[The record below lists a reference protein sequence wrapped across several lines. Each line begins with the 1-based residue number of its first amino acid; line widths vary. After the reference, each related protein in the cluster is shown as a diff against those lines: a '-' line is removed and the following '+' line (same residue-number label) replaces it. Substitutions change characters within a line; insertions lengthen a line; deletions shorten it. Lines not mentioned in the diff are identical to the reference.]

1 MSNMRILF
9 SIVDYS
15 KGDELLSLYR
25 TAKLPVVFSTHG
37 HGCADTSI
45 FEYLGFGENKKS
57 VAICALSDERAK
69 YIFSLA
75 EEAFNIS
82 KPGKGIIFT
91 VPASSATAFLA
102 GLVERD
108 DKNQPKITADKEK
121 KENMSDYKY
130 ELIITIITSGF
141 SAQVKDAAV
150 AAGARGG
157 TLIHALGLGGEEA
170 KKFLGIAIQP
180 EKEIVLNV
188 VKREEKAAVMKAIA
202 EAAGINTEGR
212 GIIFS
217 LPVDEAVGLSGVTKE
232 EKGKEE
238 N

>member
-15 KGDELLSLYR
+15 KGEEMMSLYKD
-25 TAKLPVVFSTHG
+25 AKLPLFFATHG
-37 HGCADTSI
+37 YGCADTTI

-57 VAICALSDERAK
+57 IAICALSDERAK

-75 EEAFNIS
+75 EERFNIS
-82 KPGKGIIFT
+82 RPGKGIIFT
-91 VPASSATAFLA
+91 VPMSSATAFLA
-102 GLVERD
+102 GLVNND
-108 DKNQPKITADKEK
+108 DQNQPKISVAKEK
-121 KENMSDYKY
+121 NENMSDYKY
-130 ELIITIITSGF
+130 ELIITIITSGY

-188 VKREEKAAVMKAIA
+188 VKREEKSAVMKAIA
-202 EAAGINTEGR
+202 EAAGINTEGK

-217 LPVDEAVGLSGVTKE
+217 LPVDETMGLSGIQK
-232 EKGKEE
+232 
-238 N
+238 

>member
-1 MSNMRILF
+1 MNNMRILF

-15 KGDELLSLYR
+15 KGEDLLSLYR
-25 TAKLPVVFSTHG
+25 SAKLPVIFSTHG

-75 EEAFNIS
+75 EEKFNIS
-82 KPGKGIIFT
+82 NPGKGIIFT
-91 VPASSATAFLA
+91 IPTSSATAFLA

-108 DKNQPKITADKEK
+108 DKNQPKISKEK
-121 KENMSDYKY
+121 KEKMSDYKY
-130 ELIITIITSGF
+130 ELIITIITSGY

-217 LPVDEAVGLSGVTKE
+217 LPVDEAIGLSGVTKE
-232 EKGKEE
+232 E